1 MEVVTEVDKAAYQAA
16 LADVYKDFAKQFGQK
31 NIDAIVNYKP

>member
-1 MEVVTEVDKAAYQAA
+1 

-31 NIDAIVNYKP
+31 NIDEIVNYKP